1 MLKIFHIF
9 KCFYPFIR
17 YVSIKRSKVK
27 NKGVCILTDKE
38 ISKKILKGDTS
49 VFDYLMDNY
58 NKLLWLVIGNIL
70 ETIGTAEDIEDCIS
84 EVYLKLMENPKG
96 YDYKLGSIKSFLVK
110 TGKNCAIDKCRQLA
124 KSNIIELD
132 VAMHTQ
138 SHDEDILASVIDT
151 ENKTALL
158 EAISL
163 LKEPGK
169 EILIRR
175 YFFDEKPKEIAQKM
189 QLNVKDVENKLY
201 QGKLKIKKHFEH
213 AEVYY
218 G

>member
-1 MLKIFHIF
+1 M
-9 KCFYPFIR
+9 
-17 YVSIKRSKVK
+17 
-27 NKGVCILTDKE
+27 TDKE
-38 ISKKILKGDTS
+38 ISKKILKGDMS

-70 ETIGTAEDIEDCIS
+70 ETVGTAEDIEDCIS
-84 EVYLKLMENPKG
+84 EVYIKLMENPKG
-96 YDYKLGSIKSFLVK
+96 YSYKLGSIKSFLVK
-110 TGKNCAIDKCRQLA
+110 TGKNCAIDRYRQLT

-132 VAMHTQ
+132 VVSFTQ
-138 SHDEDILASVIDT
+138 SQEEDVLSSVIDT
-151 ENKTALL
+151 ENKTALF

-175 YFFDEKPKEIAQKM
+175 YFFDEKPREIARKM
-189 QLNVKDVENKLY
+189 QLSVKDVENKLY
-201 QGKLKIKKHFEH
+201 QSKLKIRQQFEQT
-213 AEVYY
+213 EVYY